1 MTTAIV
7 FGAMLF
13 GMAVTIE
20 IMKANHDKFEKWI
33 DSKIEG

>member
-20 IMKANHDKFEKWI
+20 LMKANADKFEKWI
-33 DSKIEG
+33 DSKVKS